1 MFFRRCLWILA
12 AAVAP
17 SSFAAA
23 PLGLTL
29 DDALARALAT
39 DERIAIAYAETRR
52 SALEPATALTRLLP
66 TVNGTAASNRSDRTG
81 ANRGFTSQLGNVAGG
96 AFTSNQAS
104 VSMVLPF
111 VDFTVLP
118 AYRRGKIVSAA
129 ARLEYRAAIRQTLF
143 SVISAYFDVLSQ
155 ERIVEVSQETLRL
168 AQENLEV
175 ARTRAA
181 AGAVTRT
188 DVLRATAS
196 AEESRRVLIQ
206 AENDLVTR
214 RNVLAN
220 FLDLTAEER
229 DFDLRTPPPGSSRPD
244 EGGLEGLLAT
254 AYARREDLQAR
265 ELAIQREEETRRE
278 VRASY
283 APTLGGQA
291 GASSTAAS
299 GGLDRSD
306 WQAVLTV
313 RVPFLDAGTR
323 ALDMRRAGIQI
334 DRTRVEFDQFREAVQ
349 QEVTDAY
356 IQVQSLRETVAAL
369 EAQVEAERQAYE
381 DTRTQYRSGTARS
394 LDVLDAL
401 RALNNART
409 DLAVQTFG
417 YEVALKRLDQVTG
430 VLEEERVR
438 DVLP

>member
-1 MFFRRCLWILA
+1 MFLRRCFCLLA
-12 AAVAP
+12 AAAALP
-17 SSFAAA
+17 AAA
-23 PLGLTL
+23 EPLALTL
-29 DDALARALAT
+29 DEAFSRALAT
-39 DERIAIAYAETRR
+39 DESIAIAYAEARR
-52 SALEPATALTRLLP
+52 SALEPASALTRLLP
-66 TVNGTAASNRSDRTG
+66 TLNGTASSNRSDRTG
-81 ANRGFTSQLGNVAGG
+81 VNRGFTSQLGNVAGG
-96 AFTSNQAS
+96 ALTTNQAS
-104 VSMVLPF
+104 LSLVLPF
-111 VDFTVLP
+111 VDFTVFP
-118 AYRRGKIVSAA
+118 AYRRGKIVSEA
-129 ARLEYRAAIRQTLF
+129 ARLDYRAAIRQTLF
-143 SVISAYFDVLSQ
+143 SVAAAYFDVLSQ
-155 ERIVEVSQETLRL
+155 ERIVEVSRETLRL

-196 AEESRRVLIQ
+196 AEESRRALIQ

-220 FLDLTAEER
+220 FLDLSPAERE
-229 DFDLRTPPPGSSRPD
+229 FVLRTPPPGEARTDS
-244 EGGLEGLLAT
+244 GGLEGLLAT
-254 AYARREDLQAR
+254 AFARREDLRAR
-265 ELAIQREEETRRE
+265 ELAILRDEEARRE
-278 VRASY
+278 VRAQY

-291 GASSTAAS
+291 SASSTAAS

-306 WQAVLTV
+306 WQAALTV

-323 ALDMRRAGIQI
+323 TLDLRRAGIQI
-334 DRTRVEFDQFREAVQ
+334 DRTRQEFERFRETVQ

-356 IQVQSLRETVAAL
+356 VQVQALRETVAAL

-409 DLAVQTFG
+409 DLAVQAFG
-417 YEVALKRLDQVTG
+417 YEVALRRLDQVTG
-430 VLEEERVR
+430 VLEEERVNR
-438 DVLP
+438 ALP

>member
-1 MFFRRCLWILA
+1 MFLRRCFCLLA
-12 AAVAP
+12 AAAALP
-17 SSFAAA
+17 AAA
-23 PLGLTL
+23 EPLALTL
-29 DDALARALAT
+29 DEAFSRALAT
-39 DERIAIAYAETRR
+39 DESIAIAYAEARR
-52 SALEPATALTRLLP
+52 SALEPASALTRLLP
-66 TVNGTAASNRSDRTG
+66 TLNGTASSNRSDRTG
-81 ANRGFTSQLGNVAGG
+81 VNRGFTSQLGNVAGG
-96 AFTSNQAS
+96 ALTTNQAS
-104 VSMVLPF
+104 LSLVLPF
-111 VDFTVLP
+111 VDFTVFP
-118 AYRRGKIVSAA
+118 AYRRGKIVSEA
-129 ARLEYRAAIRQTLF
+129 ARLDYRAAIRQTLF
-143 SVISAYFDVLSQ
+143 SVAAAYFDVLSQ
-155 ERIVEVSQETLRL
+155 ERIVEVSRETLRL

-196 AEESRRVLIQ
+196 AEESRRALIQ

-220 FLDLTAEER
+220 FLDLSPAERE
-229 DFDLRTPPPGSSRPD
+229 FVLRTPPPGEARTDS
-244 EGGLEGLLAT
+244 GGLEGLLAT
-254 AYARREDLQAR
+254 AFARREDLRAR
-265 ELAIQREEETRRE
+265 ELAILRDEEARRE
-278 VRASY
+278 VRAQY

-291 GASSTAAS
+291 SASSTAAS

-306 WQAVLTV
+306 WQAALTV

-323 ALDMRRAGIQI
+323 TLDLRRAGIQI
-334 DRTRVEFDQFREAVQ
+334 DRTRQEFERFRETVQ

-356 IQVQSLRETVAAL
+356 VQVQALRETVAAL

-409 DLAVQTFG
+409 DLAVQAFG
-417 YEVALKRLDQVTG
+417 YEVALRRLDQVTG
-430 VLEEERVR
+430 V
-438 DVLP
+438 PKKSG